1 MMFVYESLLL
11 LNYLPCII
19 NEGLPKISTTISRKR
34 FKCYE
39 YENFILIRYILQ
51 IQEI

>member
-1 MMFVYESLLL
+1 MFVYESLLL

-19 NEGLPKISTTISRKR
+19 NEGLPKISATISRKR